1 MALSRQFC
9 RVKFQFAWLGRYI
22 QFAHEYFLRKPY
34 GVLHSPMKNLA
45 KLSASLFA
53 LSIVSVMTASAL
65 AGDVKVPSHPPL
77 RAGTFSALGNSALPS
92 SKMVPQTTIVTSA
105 NATATHVSGVVKSVR
120 LTDYKSY
127 RLASRSN
134 AKDYTVALDRQVY
147 VVDISLPNG
156 IESRGG
162 KFGPNSEMLYAVDAE
177 TGKFISSS
185 IRGPQVGPG
194 LHSR

>member
-9 RVKFQFAWLGRYI
+9 RFKFQFAWLGRYI

-34 GVLHSPMKNLA
+34 GVLHSHMKNLA

-53 LSIVSVMTASAL
+53 LSIVSVMTAGAL

-77 RAGTFSALGNSALPS
+77 RAGTFSAPGNSALPS

-127 RLASRSN
+127 LLASRSN

-147 VVDISLPNG
+147 FVNIALPNG

-162 KFGPNSEMLYAVDAE
+162 KFAPNAEMLYAVDAQ
-177 TGKFISSS
+177 TGKFITST
-185 IRGPQVGPG
+185 IRGTRVGRG